1 MLADIDVLGVS
12 IQTFG
17 LFFGLNFLAWGAV
30 ASRRLGELGRPSD
43 WAYEL
48 VFVALGG
55 GLVGAKLYW
64 VVDTGAEVSLSGVF
78 TGSGLTWYGGLL
90 GGALAGAAFGFSVGL
105 LSDLAL
111 MDTLGITSL
120 VLLAVGYWCGRAREV
135 HALEGPLVPLVAGA
149 LATLVTLVG
158 FSVLQFLLGADPP
171 LGAALLRQITA
182 TLVLNAL
189 LAVPVHWLVTRA
201 TGGSLVASRPR
212 RRRAYTTGGLSPLYS
227 RSDGPISR

>member
-1 MLADIDVLGVS
+1 MDAVRVKLVARMGAIALATVLVQLGFLSHLEVAGGNADLLPLVVMS
-12 IQTFG
+12 I
-17 LFFGLNFLAWGAV
+17 
-30 ASRRLGELGRPSD
+30 
-43 WAYEL
+43 
-48 VFVALGG
+48 
-55 GLVGAKLYW
+55 
-64 VVDTGAEVSLSGVF
+64 
-78 TGSGLTWYGGLL
+78 GLL

-105 LSDLAL
+105 LTDLAL

-135 HALEGPLVPLVAGA
+135 HTLEGPLVPLVAGA
-149 LATLVTLVG
+149 LATLVALVG

-171 LGAALLRQITA
+171 LGGTLLRQITA

-201 TGGSLVASRPR
+201 SGGSLVASRPH

>member
-1 MLADIDVLGVS
+1 MDAVRVKLLARMGAIALATVLFQLGFLSHLDVAGGNADLLPLVVMS
-12 IQTFG
+12 I
-17 LFFGLNFLAWGAV
+17 
-30 ASRRLGELGRPSD
+30 
-43 WAYEL
+43 
-48 VFVALGG
+48 
-55 GLVGAKLYW
+55 
-64 VVDTGAEVSLSGVF
+64 
-78 TGSGLTWYGGLL
+78 GLL

-105 LSDLAL
+105 LTDLAL

-135 HALEGPLVPLVAGA
+135 HTLEGPLVPLVAGA
-149 LATLVTLVG
+149 LATLVALVG

-171 LGAALLRQITA
+171 LGGTLLRQITA

-201 TGGSLVASRPR
+201 SGGSLVASRPR